1 MRLVNLPLNAPAVVV
16 AVHALGEADAIARRL
31 GELGFVPG
39 EPVEVRASGPIG
51 REPLM
56 VQVGYTRF
64 ALRRSEAARVEV
76 QAGVSS
82 EVEAQAA

>member
-1 MRLVNLPLNAPAVVV
+1 MRLVDLPNNAAAVVV
-16 AVHALGEADAIARRL
+16 AVHADRDADAIARRL

-39 EPVEVRASGPIG
+39 EPVEVRAAGPLG

-64 ALRRSEAARVEV
+64 ALRRSEAARIEV
-76 QAGVSS
+76 QR
-82 EVEAQAA
+82 EDLDAAA

>member
-1 MRLVNLPLNAPAVVV
+1 MRLTDLPLNAAATVC
-16 AVHALGEADAIARRL
+16 AVHALDAADGIARRL

-39 EPVEVRASGPIG
+39 ERVEVRAYGPLG

-64 ALRRSEAARVEV
+64 ALRRSEAARIEV
-76 QAGVSS
+76 QA
-82 EVEAQAA
+82 EAEAGANT

>member
-1 MRLVNLPLNAPAVVV
+1 MRLTDLPLQMPALVV
-16 AVHALGEADAIARRL
+16 AVHAQSEIDGIARRL

-39 EPVEVRASGPIG
+39 EPVEVRAHGPLG

-56 VQVGYTRF
+56 VQVGFTRF

-76 QAGVSS
+76 QA
-82 EVEAQAA
+82 A

>member
-1 MRLVNLPLNAPAVVV
+1 MRLVDLPLHAPALVV
-16 AVHALGEADAIARRL
+16 AVHAAGPADAIARRL

-39 EPVEVRASGPIG
+39 EPVEVRAAGPLG

-76 QAGVSS
+76 RR
-82 EVEAQAA
+82 AARDAIA

>member
-1 MRLVNLPLNAPAVVV
+1 MRLVDLPNNAAAVVV
-16 AVHALGEADAIARRL
+16 AVHADRDADAIARRL

-39 EPVEVRASGPIG
+39 EPVEVRAAGPVG

-64 ALRRSEAARVEV
+64 ALRRSEAARIEV
-76 QAGVSS
+76 RIEA
-82 EVEAQAA
+82 EVTSA

>member
-1 MRLVNLPLNAPAVVV
+1 MRLVDLPLNLPATVV
-16 AVHALGEADAIARRL
+16 AVHAHGEADGVARRL
-31 GELGFVPG
+31 GDLGFVPG
-39 EPVEVRASGPIG
+39 EPVEVRAAGPLG

-76 QAGVSS
+76 LA
-82 EVEAQAA
+82 EANTSV

>member
-1 MRLVNLPLNAPAVVV
+1 MRLLDLPLHAPAIVVD
-16 AVHALGEADAIARRL
+16 VHANGAADAIARRL
-31 GELGFVPG
+31 GEIGFVPG
-39 EPVEVRASGPIG
+39 EPVEVRATGPFG

-76 QAGVSS
+76 RLESGGGG
-82 EVEAQAA
+82 

>member
-1 MRLVNLPLNAPAVVV
+1 MRLVDLPLHAPAVVV
-16 AVHALGEADAIARRL
+16 AVHATGDADVIARRL

-39 EPVEVRASGPIG
+39 EPVEVRAAGPLG

-76 QAGVSS
+76 RR
-82 EVEAQAA
+82 EALDAAA

>member
-1 MRLVNLPLNAPAVVV
+1 MRLVDLPNNAAAVVV
-16 AVHALGEADAIARRL
+16 AVHADRDADAIARRL

-39 EPVEVRASGPIG
+39 EPVEVRAAGPVG

-64 ALRRSEAARVEV
+64 ALRRSEAARIEV
-76 QAGVSS
+76 RI
-82 EVEAQAA
+82 EAEATSA

>member
-1 MRLVNLPLNAPAVVV
+1 MRLVDLPLNSPATVV
-16 AVHALGEADAIARRL
+16 AVHAHGEADGIARRL
-31 GELGFVPG
+31 GDLGFVPG
-39 EPVEVRASGPIG
+39 EPVEVRAAGPLG

-76 QAGVSS
+76 LA
-82 EVEAQAA
+82 EANTSI

>member
-1 MRLVNLPLNAPAVVV
+1 MRLADLPLHAPAVVV
-16 AVHALGEADAIARRL
+16 AVHANGDGDAIARRL

-39 EPVEVRASGPIG
+39 EPVEVRAAGPLG

-64 ALRRSEAARVEV
+64 ALRRSEAARIEV
-76 QAGVSS
+76 QR
-82 EVEAQAA
+82 EALDAAA

>member
-1 MRLVNLPLNAPAVVV
+1 MRLADLPLHAPAVVV
-16 AVHALGEADAIARRL
+16 AVHANGDADAIARRL

-39 EPVEVRASGPIG
+39 EPVEVRAAGPLG

-64 ALRRSEAARVEV
+64 ALRRSEAARIEV
-76 QAGVSS
+76 QR
-82 EVEAQAA
+82 EALDAAA

>member
-1 MRLVNLPLNAPAVVV
+1 MRLADLPLHAPAVVV
-16 AVHALGEADAIARRL
+16 AVHANGVADAIARRL

-39 EPVEVRASGPIG
+39 EPVEVRAAGPLG

-64 ALRRSEAARVEV
+64 ALRRSEAARIEV
-76 QAGVSS
+76 QR
-82 EVEAQAA
+82 EALDAAA

>member
-1 MRLVNLPLNAPAVVV
+1 MRLVDLPLHAPAIVI
-16 AVHALGEADAIARRL
+16 AIHALGDADPVARRL

-39 EPVEVRASGPIG
+39 EAVEVRATGPIG

-64 ALRRSEAARVEV
+64 ALRRSEAARIEV
-76 QAGVSS
+76 R
-82 EVEAQAA
+82 AATAELATA